1 MTGFNKVETFD
12 INTPAGRDKILK
24 SIAVSYAKGVTPAV
38 TLPYFTEEDVLRIG
52 DFLHELGEI

>member
-1 MTGFNKVETFD
+1 MTGFNNIETFD
-12 INTPAGRDKILK
+12 INTPEGRDKILK
-24 SIAVSYAKGVTPAV
+24 NIAVSYAKGVTPAI